1 MQNNLSLTETSV
13 YIVGAGLAGATAARL
28 LAEKGF
34 SVTVLEARDDVA
46 GNCRDARCPQTGVRV
61 HLYGPHIFHTANE
74 TVWQFVN
81 RFARFIPYYHRVF
94 TIARG
99 QVWSL
104 PVNLLTLSQFR
115 GQAMSPAEAQ
125 NWLASL
131 TTGGE
136 RPAQSL
142 EARGLQLMG
151 RDLYDTFFRGYTE
164 KQWGCPAASLPAA
177 ILNRLPF
184 RFDFSDGYF
193 SHPYQGM
200 PADGYT
206 KFIKTILDHPR
217 IAVKTGTTVTPAW
230 GRELCMRGHLFWT
243 GPLDAWF
250 GYDAGRLR
258 YRTLDFARE
267 VVPTDFQGCAV
278 MNYADGDVPWTRITD
293 HARLSPWEQHEQ
305 TVIYREFSR
314 EAGPGDEPYYP
325 VRLNE
330 GDDVLAQYEERA
342 RREKR
347 VTFLGRL
354 GTCRYLDMDT
364 TIAQAMDT
372 VQSFLSQQKDCS

>member
-1 MQNNLSLTETSV
+1 MQNNLSLTEISV
-13 YIVGAGLAGATAARL
+13 YIAGAGLAGATAARL
-28 LAEKGF
+28 LAERDV
-34 SVTVLEARDDVA
+34 SVTVLEARDEVA

-74 TVWQFVN
+74 AVWQFVN
-81 RFARFIPYYHRVF
+81 RFARFIPYHHRVF
-94 TIARG
+94 TTARG

-115 GQAMSPAEAQ
+115 GQAMSPAEARD
-125 NWLASL
+125 WLATL
-131 TTGGE
+131 TSDDSE
-136 RPAQSL
+136 PAQNL

-151 RDLYDTFFRGYTE
+151 RELYETFFREYTE
-164 KQWGCPAASLPAA
+164 KQWGRPASSLPAA

-200 PADGYT
+200 PAEGYT
-206 KFIKTILDHPR
+206 QFIKTMLDHPR
-217 IAVKTGTTVTPAW
+217 ITVETGTTVTPER
-230 GRELCMRGHLFWT
+230 GRQLSMRGHLFWT
-243 GPLDAWF
+243 GPLDMWF
-250 GYDAGRLR
+250 GHDGGRLS

-267 VVPTDFQGCAV
+267 VVPGDFQGCAV
-278 MNYADGDVPWTRITD
+278 MNYADADVPWTRVTD

-305 TVIYREFSR
+305 TVIYREFPR
-314 EAGPGDEPYYP
+314 EAGPDDELYYP

-342 RREKR
+342 RREKH

-354 GTCRYLDMDT
+354 GTCRYLDMDAT
-364 TIAQAMDT
+364 VAQAMDA
-372 VQSFLSQQKDCS
+372 VQAFFSQRGQCL